1 VGNEIYE
8 RANYQCELCGST
20 KGLQK
25 HHIVKRSQGGKDT
38 KANQILTCWDCHHG
52 TNGIHGREGNKLD
65 LQLKAGLE
73 WYYRQLGVDNLRE
86 LMGGRLYMWDIEI
99 PEFIM
104 KHFRRLLDENT

>member
-1 VGNEIYE
+1 MGNKIYE
-8 RANYQCELCGST
+8 RDNYQCELCDST

-38 KANQILTCWDCHHG
+38 PENLILLCWDCHHG
-52 TNGIHGREGNKLD
+52 KYGVHGKEGNKLD

-73 WYYRQLGVDNLRE
+73 WYYRQLGVDEVRHL
-86 LMGGRLYMWDIEI
+86 LGGRLYMWDIEI